1 MRNVAN
7 EQGGIMGKSKDGTDR
22 TNDSIVNHTLF
33 SVGC

>member
-7 EQGGIMGKSKDGTDR
+7 EQGGIIGKSKDTTNR
-22 TNDSIVNHTLF
+22 TKDSIVNDTLF

>member
-7 EQGGIMGKSKDGTDR
+7 EQGGIIGKSKDGTDGK
-22 TNDSIVNHTLF
+22 NDSIVNDTLF